1 MKKWVYSL
9 LALLFIGV
17 AFFDTEIMAAQ
28 DEIAIRTVVEETY
41 LLSDDYVTPLASLA
55 PRAIVILHNVHAG
68 WAHIEYKGQQGYVSS
83 VTLKS
88 AQPTLMLASAKNP
101 PIVRETTEGQTK
113 HLGNVPI
120 DSIVQAYATNEENWY
135 FVQYGHLTGYIIAT
149 ALKAPTS
156 QKMLVQKQEG
166 LVVRNIAS
174 KSGANLTSI
183 PTNTKVDVYTN
194 IQGWAYVVTEKN
206 IQGYV
211 LASGLKEIPIPKL
224 GKYSQGTVT
233 KTKRIALTF
242 DDGPHPTVTAQV
254 LKTLEKYDAK
264 ATFFVTG
271 HRVNKSPKV
280 LKEIYEA
287 GHEIGNHTWSHPKLT
302 TVSFEQA
309 KAQINE
315 TNKTVESIIGQE
327 PTLFR
332 PPYGAY
338 NKEILGS
345 LSVPLIMWSVDT
357 LDWQHRTPS
366 KTLKAVQTGAYNGSI
381 ILMHDIHQTTAD
393 ALDSIL
399 SYLTKQGYEFVTV
412 SELITP
418 IK

>member
-1 MKKWVYSL
+1 MKTRIYSL
-9 LALLFIGV
+9 LALIFIS
-17 AFFDTEIMAAQ
+17 AIFFDVKSVRAQ

-41 LLSDDYVTPLASLA
+41 LLSDDYVTPLTSLA
-55 PRAIVILHNVHAG
+55 PKAIVILHNVHAG
-68 WAHIEYKGQQGYVSS
+68 WAHIEYKGQQGYVPSI
-83 VTLKS
+83 TLKS
-88 AQPTLMLASAKNP
+88 AQPSLMLAAAKNP

-113 HLGNVPI
+113 HLGNVPV

-135 FVQYGHLTGYIIAT
+135 FIQYGQLTGYVIAT
-149 ALKAPTS
+149 ALKTPSA
-156 QKMLVQKQEG
+156 QKMLVQRQDG
-166 LVVRNIAS
+166 LIVRNIAS
-174 KSGANLTSI
+174 KSGIHLTSI
-183 PTNTKVDVYTN
+183 PVNTKVDVYTN
-194 IQGWAYVVTEKN
+194 VQGWAYIVAEQN
-206 IQGYV
+206 IEGYV
-211 LASGLKEIPIPKL
+211 IASGLKEIPIPKL
-224 GKYSQGTVT
+224 GKYSQGIAI

-280 LKEIYEA
+280 LQQIYDA

-302 TVSFEQA
+302 TVSFEQV
-309 KAQINE
+309 KTQINE
-315 TNKTVESIIGQE
+315 TNKSVKSIIGQE

-338 NKEILGS
+338 NKEILNS

-357 LDWQHRTPS
+357 LDWQHRTPA

-412 SELITP
+412 SELIAQ
-418 IK
+418 